1 MLAIWL
7 IIFSILNF
15 NYKTIK
21 KSQGLYFSFF
31 HIGLETTLIT
41 RGDFIDVGLDTVD
54 LIRALIARDI
64 GGMLLISGS
73 LLLSGDDI
81 LKSIKKIKESSN
93 LADALKRLNSIEDS
107 TRALYGFKEADS
119 HYNFSKL
126 DNLDKISDFVKSGVF
141 PIAGTV
147 FGGYVVIGIDDN
159 YGKVMFV
166 YHDRPGNPKE
176 LADDFATFVSKCK
189 SEKVGRVESI
199 EERRARLIANGK
211 TDEWCD
217 GLVYL

>member
-31 HIGLETTLIT
+31 HIGLVTTLIT

-107 TRALYGFKEADS
+107 TRVLNAIQKYDDVDEVV
-119 HYNFSKL
+119 KL
-126 DNLDKISDFVKSGVF
+126 VNKYDDVDNLARYLESGR
-141 PIAGTV
+141 
-147 FGGYVVIGIDDN
+147 N
-159 YGKVMFV
+159 LM
-166 YHDRPGNPKE
+166 
-176 LADDFATFVSKCK
+176 DDFASIADDIIDISKK
-189 SEKVGRVESI
+189 IFKWI
-199 EERRARLIANGK
+199 PPK
-211 TDEWCD
+211 Q
-217 GLVYL
+217 YY